1 MKRKILSMVLAA
13 SMMATMVV
21 GCGSKDEGTTDAN
34 ASTDEAAD
42 GATDTADATGD
53 TAGEVQSVFNGRNA

>member
-21 GCGSKDEGTTDAN
+21 GCGSKDEGTTDASTD

-42 GATDTADATGD
+42 ACK
-53 TAGEVQSVFNGRNA
+53 